1 MMNSTLFLTGAT
13 GALASSIRDHFL
25 NEGWNVAGFDIRDN
39 GFTHEN
45 YKAYRVDGSVEA
57 QVQGAFDKAMTEIGT
72 PEALIATVGGVKPW
86 TNIDEMKYEDFEFI
100 IRLNLST
107 TFLAVKH
114 AMRLMRIAGSGAI
127 ITIGAEPGLKPE
139 AKKSAY
145 VAAKA
150 AVIALTR
157 AVAEEGKSAGITAN
171 SIVPTTIHT
180 KANEEWGTDDEI
192 PKWTAPEDIAATCF
206 FLASKPGRAI
216 NGATI
221 RIPNR
226 M

>member
-1 MMNSTLFLTGAT
+1 MNSTLFLTGAT
-13 GALASSIRDHFL
+13 GALATAVRDHFL
-25 NEGWNVAGFDIRDN
+25 GQGWQVAGFDLRDN
-39 GFTHEN
+39 GFAHEN
-45 YKAYRVDGSVEA
+45 YRAYTIDGTIEA
-57 QVQGAFDKAMTEIGT
+57 DVQTAFDKASSELGA
-72 PEALIATVGGVKPW
+72 PDAVVATVGGVKPW
-86 TNIDEMKYEDFEFI
+86 TRIDEMTYDDFNFI
-100 IRLNLST
+100 VKLNLST

-114 AMRLMRIAGSGAI
+114 GMRLMRNAGKGAI
-127 ITIGAEPGLKPE
+127 ITIGAEPALKPE

-150 AVIALTR
+150 AVIALTL
-157 AVAEEGKSAGITAN
+157 AVAEEGKEFGITAN

-180 KANEEWGTDDEI
+180 KANEEWGTAEEI
-192 PKWTAPEDIAATCF
+192 PKWTDPMDIAATCF
-206 FLASKPGRAI
+206 FLASKPGHAI